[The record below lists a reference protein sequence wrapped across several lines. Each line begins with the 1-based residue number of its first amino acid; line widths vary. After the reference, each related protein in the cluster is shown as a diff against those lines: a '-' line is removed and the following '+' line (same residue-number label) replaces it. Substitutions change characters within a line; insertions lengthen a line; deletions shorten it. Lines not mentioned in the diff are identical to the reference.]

1 MLERGVSPESGVST
15 HPAARANESGV
26 LRHLHTCYSGP
37 DRGGRSSGT
46 IPLLP
51 EMQNSVDGVTRL
63 ASEEM
68 SRDAVSVGSA
78 VAAEEAGERGEDV
91 LPERHTD

>member
-1 MLERGVSPESGVST
+1 MYFLTLVSASIRLLVLTNPEFYGMFTRVT
-15 HPAARANESGV
+15 AGQTAEG
-26 LRHLHTCYSGP
+26 LRVKLL
-37 DRGGRSSGT
+37 
-46 IPLLP
+46 PLLP

-63 ASEEM
+63 VSEEM
-68 SRDAVSVGSA
+68 SRDAVSVASA